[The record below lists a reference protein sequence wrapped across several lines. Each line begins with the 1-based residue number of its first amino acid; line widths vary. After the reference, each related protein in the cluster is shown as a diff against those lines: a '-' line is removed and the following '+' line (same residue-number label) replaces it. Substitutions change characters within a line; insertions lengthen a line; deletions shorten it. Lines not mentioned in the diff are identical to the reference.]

1 MAKHIWSVLC
11 SKGALDTQTNQI
23 SLLDVLEQA
32 SATLPAEPTSEE
44 SLHLP
49 CQLIGLWARADPA
62 KPEKAQCAVHLDLPD
77 GTATDRAVMDI
88 DLSTTTRFRSTFRM
102 EGIPLQNGS
111 LEFVVEHRPSA
122 DSDWAEVA
130 RIPMELNLT
139 VEPSE
144 KRAVTSD

>member
-1 MAKHIWSVLC
+1 MARHIWSVLC

-32 SATLPAEPTSEE
+32 SATLPADPKPGE

-49 CQLIGLWARADPA
+49 CQLIGLWARSDPS
-62 KPEKAQCAVHLDLPD
+62 KPEKAQCAVRLELPD
-77 GTATDRAVMDI
+77 GTATDRAEMDI

-102 EGIPLQNGS
+102 EGLPLQNGA

-122 DSDWAEVA
+122 DNDWAEVA

-139 VEPSE
+139 VEPPD
-144 KRAVTSD
+144 KRTITRD